1 MQNDNN
7 QPGVPGYLSIKEA
20 AEKLGLSPSR
30 VYEYVEDGRLSSVR
44 AAHVILIPL
53 EEVENF
59 KPKLS
64 GRPRRSIP
72 RWRISPKENM
82 LLSTLIFVQIRTGRQ
97 DELLKIL
104 EKIKQEEQFL
114 FPGTVSRSII
124 RSETIPGQLEIS
136 LIWRS
141 TIMPPE
147 EARKQVLEKFQRA
160 LTDVLDWSTAQY
172 NNGKVLMHT

>member
-1 MQNDNN
+1 MRNDSD
-7 QPGVPGYLSIKEA
+7 QPGVPGYISIKEA
-20 AEKLGLSPSR
+20 AGMLGLSPSR

-64 GRPRRSIP
+64 GRPRRSVP

-82 LLSTLIFVQIRTGRQ
+82 LLSTMIFVQIRPGQQ
-97 DELLKIL
+97 DEIMKKL
-104 EKIKQEEQFL
+104 EKIRRGEHYL
-114 FPGTVSRSII
+114 FPGTVSRFIVK
-124 RSETIPGQLEIS
+124 SETIPGQVEIS

-141 TIMPPE
+141 TVMPTE
-147 EARKQVLEKFQRA
+147 EEREQALEEFRQGLA
-160 LTDVLDWSTAQY
+160 NVLDWNTAQY
-172 NNGKVLMHT
+172 YH